1 MKLRRIDDKKEIEE
15 KRQEGLFESELRY
28 LDDNDVLCYVEEEND
43 IVAII
48 RMSEDVE
55 ESNSVWIDEFE
66 VLKNIEGREKENL

>member
-1 MKLRRIDDKKEIEE
+1 MMYCATLRKK
-15 KRQEGLFESELRY
+15 
-28 LDDNDVLCYVEEEND
+28 ND

-66 VLKNIEGREKENL
+66 VLKKI